1 MSGSFVPTHRVPDV
15 GMPFWSAPEASA
27 AAAGRLDPR
36 VPVVIAE
43 QRGDWARVVCSN
55 GWSGW
60 VDGRALIAG
69 AVSPA
74 PAATVAAPAANPTWA
89 AATTAPDRL
98 QALPG
103 LGWLTIA
110 GMALVILGSFLDWW
124 SKSGFGD
131 SAWDFPLL
139 GLVSDNP
146 GAEGIKIG
154 LALLVVLGAAVPL
167 VTKKPLPPQAL
178 VALGAWPVLLA
189 VVGIVRNADLDVNPG
204 LGLFAVLIG
213 GALVAADGGRHLI
226 KR

>member
-1 MSGSFVPTHRVPDV
+1 MAGSFVPTHRVPDV

-69 AVSPA
+69 AAA
-74 PAATVAAPAANPTWA
+74 PATAAPAASPTWA
-89 AATTAPDRL
+89 AATTGPDRL

-103 LGWLTIA
+103 LGWLAIA

-124 SKSGFGD
+124 AKGGFGT
-131 SAWDFPLL
+131 SSWDVPAL
-139 GLVSDNP
+139 GLLSDNP

-154 LALLVVLGAAVPL
+154 LVLLAVLAAALPL
-167 VTKKPLPPQAL
+167 ATKKALPPQAL
-178 VALGAWPVLLA
+178 IGLGAWPVLLA
-189 VVGIVRNADLDVNPG
+189 ILGIVRGADLDINPG

-213 GALVAADGGRHLI
+213 GAALGLDGGRQLA
-226 KR
+226 RR